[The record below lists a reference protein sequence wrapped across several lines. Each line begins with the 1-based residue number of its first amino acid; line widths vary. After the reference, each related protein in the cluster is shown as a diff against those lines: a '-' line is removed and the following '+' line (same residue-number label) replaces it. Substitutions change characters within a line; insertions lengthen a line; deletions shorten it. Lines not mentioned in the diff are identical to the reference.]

1 MALVSLRPSFRLP
14 SGHTTPLPDSRR
26 SDPIR
31 LGRDV
36 AAARRSPVVQ
46 ALIEASDSILLVL
59 NEHREIVAFN
69 DAAVQAAGPADLHG
83 QRQGEALRCMNAQG
97 EGGCGAAPACATC
110 GGLGAVV
117 GAQESGRSTEAECLV
132 RSVASAGGNSHEF
145 NVRATPISV
154 DGARFTAVS
163 LRDLSGEKR
172 RDALE
177 QAFLH
182 DVLNT
187 LAGLRGW
194 TTLLRAGRGDAAR
207 ATERVDFLTRQVERE
222 IRDHR
227 DLVLAETGALVPSPT
242 LAVCNEILGD
252 VEAVFSCHAAARDR
266 KLVVESSP
274 PDLSLEVDVSLLLRV
289 LVNMVRNALEATPA
303 GGMVSARALR
313 EPFGR
318 HGAEGVRFEVRN
330 EGAMPAEVQHRV
342 FVRSFSTKAGRGRGL
357 GTYSMKLLGERFLG
371 GQVAFRSTPE
381 AGTTFW
387 IDLPARAG
395 G

>member
-14 SGHTTPLPDSRR
+14 SDHTTALPDSRR

-46 ALIEASDSILLVL
+46 ALVDASDSILLVV
-59 NEHREIVAFN
+59 NEQREVVAFN
-69 DAAVQAAGPADLHG
+69 DAAVQAAGPVDLYG
-83 QRQGEALRCMNAQG
+83 QRPGEALRCVNAQG
-97 EGGCGAAPACATC
+97 EGGCGASPACATC
-110 GGLGAVV
+110 GSLGAVV
-117 GAQESGRSTEAECLV
+117 AARESRRSTEAECLI
-132 RSVASAGGNSHEF
+132 RSVAEAGGRSHEF
-145 NVRATPISV
+145 NVRATPITV
-154 DGARFTAVS
+154 DGSPFTAVS
-163 LRDLSGEKR
+163 MRDLAGEKR

-194 TTLLRAGRGDAAR
+194 TTLLRAGRGDTVR

-227 DLVLAETGALVPSPT
+227 DLVLAETGALVPSPD
-242 LAVCNEILGD
+242 LAVCSEVLAD

-266 KLVVESSP
+266 TLAVESSP
-274 PDLSLEVDVSLLLRV
+274 PDLSLEVDASLLLRV
-289 LVNMVRNALEATPA
+289 LVNMVRNALEATPP
-303 GGMVSARALR
+303 GGTVSARALR
-313 EPFGR
+313 VPFGR
-318 HGAEGVRFEVRN
+318 HGADGVRFEVHN
-330 EGAMPAEVQHRV
+330 AGAMPPEVQHRV
-342 FVRSFSTKAGRGRGL
+342 FVRSFSTKGGRGRGL